1 MRLIFTGFLV
11 TALSMVSLAQ
21 QDGTYQLLWEIRSKS
36 NPKPSYLFGS
46 MHSNDPRLFHFPDSL
61 YTAFVQAD
69 AVVLE
74 TDLTEIYDEYD
85 VRVNWLNLELFSEDR
100 NYSAS
105 RKATKTVYGSEDGRP
120 QFLDA
125 YFQQTGFCAD
135 KAFYPLETVE
145 AQMELATDI
154 AFFESF
160 SLPGILVSK
169 ENFIEAY
176 LRGDIAALTT
186 YLKTQFRNSPKTYD
200 ALITKRNQNMANG
213 LDTLMRKQA
222 VFCAVGSG
230 HLYGADGIIQLLKSK
245 GFQVRSVR
253 ATYDEAAQTEKERML
268 SWRYYPV
275 TDSLLEYRMQFS
287 GKPKEL
293 ELIGCMKEHLI
304 LQELGQG
311 NTYEF
316 IVREDPFYLDDQR
329 PQFQTTKYVEMKE
342 ESPFEGAFEIQGLV
356 NDPLKGFQWK
366 YILQVGD
373 TAYELICYGGNK
385 FMHSNR
391 PQLFFSRFNYIGH

>member
-1 MRLIFTGFLV
+1 MRLIFTCFLV
-11 TALSMVSLAQ
+11 TVLNVVCLAQ
-21 QDGTYQLLWEIRSKS
+21 QDGTYQLLWEIRSKN

-85 VRVNWLNLELFSEDR
+85 VRINWLNLELFSENR
-100 NYSAS
+100 NYTAS
-105 RKATKTVYGSEDGRP
+105 KKATKTVYGSEDGRP

-200 ALITKRNQNMANG
+200 ALITKRNQHMADG

-230 HLYGADGIIQLLKSK
+230 HLYGSDGIIQLLKAK

-293 ELIGCMKEHLI
+293 ELTGCMQEHLV

-311 NTYEF
+311 NTYEL

-329 PQFQTTKYVEMKE
+329 PQFQTKKYVEVKE

-391 PQLFFSRFNYIGH
+391 PQLFFSHFSYIGH